1 MEIDSLGEEDKNL
14 NGSDRILQAAFRGCF
29 LVALYLRNEK
39 FVLCA
44 EK

>member
-1 MEIDSLGEEDKNL
+1 MDIDSLGEEDTKL
-14 NGSDRILQAAFRGCF
+14 NGSDRILQAAFLGCF

-44 EK
+44 EE